1 MFINTVFFPM
11 LKKEKDSE
19 FRDWFVWTNQ
29 KYAKHNGF
37 ISRKLLN
44 PTRNGTY
51 AIIVEH
57 ESLERATMLNKA
69 KTLKGYKLN
78 SLNGE
83 IGKVEEFYIKSLCQS
98 FPRDHQ
104 AVPGIYG

>member
-29 KYAKHNGF
+29 KYAKHKGF

-57 ESLERATMLNKA
+57 ESLESFLAMHNSSTQA
-69 KTLKGYKLN
+69 EAYKRLEP
-78 SLNGE
+78 LFDGE
-83 IGKVEEFYIKSLCQS
+83 LIPNFY
-98 FPRDHQ
+98 
-104 AVPGIYG
+104 

>member
-1 MFINTVFFPM
+1 M

-57 ESLERATMLNKA
+57 ESLESFLAM
-69 KTLKGYKLN
+69 YN
-78 SLNGE
+78 SSTQVEAYERLEPLFNGGL
-83 IGKVEEFYIKSLCQS
+83 IPNFY
-98 FPRDHQ
+98 
-104 AVPGIYG
+104 